1 MNLKVFKKES
11 RPYSHMTSITGSV
24 GSSRPYFRCIV
35 TQKELTMPSKAGIA
49 FSTGASWLPT
59 YFFNFMR
66 KLMPRCVLHLVLFNS
81 WLFVSEAL
89 IKSNADTE
97 IDLEAL
103 KRGLNFGKDKASEGK
118 NC

>member
-1 MNLKVFKKES
+1 MVAHPNL
-11 RPYSHMTSITGSV
+11 
-24 GSSRPYFRCIV
+24 
-35 TQKELTMPSKAGIA
+35 
-49 FSTGASWLPT
+49 
-59 YFFNFMR
+59 FNFR
-66 KLMPRCVLHLVLFNS
+66 SKLIPRCVLHLVLFNS